1 MSKKLKTQILAA
13 FAGTDK
19 DMQLKAIADAY
30 DNGDSAIVKALFE
43 LLKTNADDE
52 EILDASFE
60 FLYQVKDQLCAPVY
74 AEYMLLTKGELRK
87 EIIAACWQSG
97 IDFKNYIPH
106 FTTVAIVTDFET
118 AFEAITVIEN
128 QEPPFDNALLT
139 GSIAA
144 IEKELSKQTEDKQ
157 ALLQSL
163 IVTLKNFKLSAFTAE
178 FSEN

>member
-1 MSKKLKTQILAA
+1 MSKKIKTQLLTTLQ
-13 FAGTDK
+13 GTDK
-19 DMQLKAIADAY
+19 NLQLKAIADAY
-30 DNGDSAIVKALFE
+30 DYGDAAIVKALFE
-43 LLKTNADDE
+43 LLKTTTDE

-60 FLYQVKDQLCAPVY
+60 FLFQVKDPLCAPVY

-97 IDFKNYIPH
+97 MDFKNYIPH
-106 FTTVAIVTDFET
+106 FVTMAIVTDFET

-128 QEPPFDNALLT
+128 QEPPFDNAILI

-144 IEKELSKQTEDKQ
+144 IEKEVGKQTDDKQ

-163 IVTLKNFKLSAFTAE
+163 IVTLKNFKLSAFTAD
-178 FSEN
+178 FLEN